1 MKLIIDSNA
10 IMSALIKDSKSREIV
25 LESGFEFYHPEI
37 SLRNIIKHEDE
48 IIKKADVSKKQFKEI
63 YNVLLE
69 KILLIKTE
77 NFLANLEEAKLI
89 MGHIEIE
96 DVPFIALALSIPN
109 DGIWTDDE
117 HFQKQNRI
125 KIYTTS
131 DIIKEFLSV

>member
-10 IMSALIKDSKSREIV
+10 IMSALIKDSKSREII
-25 LESGFEFYHPEI
+25 LESEFEFYHPEI
-37 SLRNIIKHEDE
+37 SLRNIIKHENE
-48 IIKKADVSKKQFKEI
+48 IIEKADVSKEQFKEI

-77 NFLANLEEAKLI
+77 TFLDKIKEAKEI
-89 MGHIEIE
+89 MGRIDIE

-125 KIYTTS
+125 KIWTTS
-131 DIIKEFLSV
+131 NIIKGFSS

>member
-10 IMSALIKDSKSREIV
+10 IMSALIKDSKSREII

-37 SLRNIIKHEDE
+37 SLRNIIKYEGD
-48 IIKKADVSKKQFKEI
+48 IIEKSNVTKEQFKEI

-69 KILLIKTE
+69 KMFIIKTE
-77 NFLANLEEAKLI
+77 DFLDKLEEAKEI
-89 MGHIEIE
+89 IGHTDIE

-117 HFQKQNRI
+117 HFKKQNRI
-125 KIYTTS
+125 KVWATS
-131 DIIKEFLSV
+131 DIINNLS